1 MVAISL
7 LRGGRALEASTLHPA
22 AKSARA
28 TQTTRVQRIVYDMVW
43 FAEGE
48 SRWGGVGPDWRK
60 GELQKEEVVEKVEKH
75 GQLRSFDRRLC
86 FRMSLLRS
94 ILII

>member
-48 SRWGGVGPDWRK
+48 GRWGGVGPGWCGESWRK
-60 GELQKEEVVEKVEKH
+60 GELHKVEVVETETVERH
-75 GQLRSFDRRLC
+75 DP
-86 FRMSLLRS
+86 
-94 ILII
+94 LIDVYVFA